1 MDNKFGLACR
11 QAGFTLIELILVVA
25 LILIIATTATVFNS
39 RWYLQNNLES
49 AKNMLVSSVYKA
61 QSYSIS
67 QKNGLTWG
75 VCLIGK
81 TIRMFGGSCD
91 TPTIKDDYNLPAN
104 VNINGLSNITFSSL
118 QGEPDN
124 SQNINLSGNNQ
135 TYNLI
140 INSAGGLNV
149 YR

>member
-1 MDNKFGLACR
+1 MDKKI
-11 QAGFTLIELILVVA
+11 GFTLIELILVVA
-25 LILIIATTATVFNS
+25 LILIIATTSTVFNS

-91 TPTIKDDYNLPAN
+91 APIIKDDYNLPAN

-118 QGEPDN
+118 RGEPN
-124 SQNINLSGNNQ
+124 NPQNINLSGNNQ
-135 TYNLI
+135 TYSLI

-149 YR
+149 NR